1 MQPRIIALAI
11 STACLAGLPAAASA
25 QAGRGEINGTVI
37 DEAKG
42 VLPGA
47 TVTVTHEEQGT
58 QRNAVTGPDGRY
70 VVTTLQP
77 GPYTLRVEMQGFRT
91 QERKGLRLS
100 VGQELTVDFTLEV
113 GGVRA
118 EVTVRGDAPVVEVTT
133 SRIGTNV
140 SNQEIDSL
148 PSLGRNQLAL
158 MQTVP
163 GLVPNLS
170 QSTFEGGQYSANGR
184 ESTANLFMI
193 DGVYNN
199 DDRLGGNGGQTR
211 VTLDSMAEFQV
222 LTHQYTAEYGGSSGM
237 VVNAVSKSGTNR
249 LAGRAFYYKQ
259 DGKWN
264 ATNHFLELQGEEN
277 PDSGSDVWGFNA
289 GGPIVRNKAFWFF
302 NLERNIIDQAVSL
315 VFPDEA
321 APLATSFSDA
331 AEIKVWNTFSKI
343 DYQLTSNHSLSFRW
357 VREAATNIGEEWEE
371 SLALR
376 EAVEVENDAGD
387 HILSGNWTW
396 VIGNTAT
403 NEFRVSNVREDLF
416 SGNRQYFDEDF
427 NFIELAGRDQFDIGS
442 MNDHPDFVAG
452 PAALHGSAVVRTYV
466 VEDAFTLTRSGWGGT
481 HTFKMGATYSRNS
494 TVPHILGGNDN
505 GTFQFRHNLPFEPA
519 DAFTYP
525 SRFSILLGNIYI
537 DVTDDRAN
545 GFVQDKWQVN
555 KKLTFNLGLRYDY
568 QSLTPRT
575 KDAIAPRIGVAYDPT
590 GSGKTVIRGGIG
602 KFYEYMLASTGSLL
616 QQQALISQA
625 FTFDTGEDRAAD
637 RGQIPSH
644 ACLHPGNNEGRAIIS
659 PACRA
664 LLTDVRAQVAAGGFV
679 NTEPTLD
686 GDRQMGYL
694 WGYSLGL
701 QRELFPNVGLAV
713 DYVGNRG
720 RQVGLIDIN
729 EPRLL
734 SSGQVGRPGPDGFD
748 PSGELIPAE
757 ARDANFQR
765 VLQYQFHPDIETDFD
780 SLEISVDKRYSS
792 RWSGRVSYTLARS
805 RDTGIGGFNAKRFTD
820 DLNPARDYGRS
831 SFDNRHAF
839 SMSVNASPWRGLG
852 LGMVLRAYSGYPIN
866 ETVGSDVNRDRDNND
881 RPVAGVHDLTR
892 PILSPLDANGMAIRN
907 GIDGED
913 AFLLDLRFQYIFA
926 LPRQNRFGLFWEIY
940 NATNRVNFA
949 NPTGNRNSSNFMV
962 PVSANAP
969 RTMQLGV
976 RYTF

>member
-1 MQPRIIALAI
+1 MHTKTVGVVILAVG
-11 STACLAGLPAAASA
+11 LAGLPAAAFG
-25 QAGRGEINGTVI
+25 QAGRGEINGTVV
-37 DEAKG
+37 DEGKL

-47 TVTVTHEEQGT
+47 TVTATHEEQGT
-58 QRNAVTGPDGRY
+58 QRKVVTGADGRY
-70 VVTTLQP
+70 VITTLQP
-77 GPYTLRVEMQGFRT
+77 GPYTLRVEISGFET

-100 VGQELTVDFTLEV
+100 VGQELSLDFTLSV
-113 GGVRA
+113 GGVK
-118 EVTVRGDAPVVEVTT
+118 EDVIVRGVAPVVEATT

-140 SNQEIDSL
+140 SNLEIDSL

-222 LTHQYTAEYGGSSGM
+222 LTHQYTAEFGGSSGM
-237 VVNAVSKSGTNR
+237 VVNAVSKSGTNQ
-249 LAGRAFYYKQ
+249 LTGRAFYYKQ

-264 ATNHFLELQGEEN
+264 ATNYFLDLRGEEN
-277 PDSGSDVWGFNA
+277 PDSGSDVWGFNG

-302 NLERNIIDQAVSL
+302 NLERNLIDQAVSL
-315 VFPDEA
+315 VFPEEA
-321 APLATSFSDA
+321 APLAQSFSDA
-331 AEIKVWNTFSKI
+331 AKIKVWNTFSKV
-343 DYQLTSNHSLSFRW
+343 DYQVSGNHRLSFRW
-357 VREAATNIGEEWEE
+357 VRESATNIGEEWEE
-371 SLALR
+371 SLALP

-396 VIGNTAT
+396 VIGNRAT
-403 NEFRVSNVREDLF
+403 NEFKVSNVREDLL

-452 PAALHGSAVVRTYV
+452 PAALHGSSIVRTYI
-466 VEDAFTLTRSGWGGT
+466 VENAFTITKSGWGGT
-481 HTFKMGATYSRNS
+481 HTFKSGVGYSRNS

-505 GTFQFRHNLPFEPA
+505 GTFTFRHNLPFDPA
-519 DAFTYP
+519 NAFTYP
-525 SRFSILLGNIYI
+525 SRFSILLGEIYI
-537 DVTDDRAN
+537 DVKDDRVN

-568 QSLTPRT
+568 QSLTPET
-575 KDAIAPRIGVAYDPT
+575 KNAFAPRVGVAYDPT
-590 GSGKTVIRGGIG
+590 GSGKMVIRGGIG
-602 KFYEYMLASTGSLL
+602 KFYEYMLSSTDSAL
-616 QQQALISQA
+616 QQRAVISHS

-637 RGQIPSH
+637 TGRIPSQP
-644 ACLHPGNNEGRAIIS
+644 CLQPANNEGRAIIG

-664 LLTDVRAQVAAGGFV
+664 SLTTTRDQVAAAGFV
-679 NTEPTLD
+679 NTEPTID
-686 GDRQMGYL
+686 GDREMGYL
-694 WGYSLGL
+694 WGYSIGV
-701 QRELFPNVGLAV
+701 QRELFADVGLSV

-720 RQVGLIDIN
+720 RQTGLIDIN
-729 EPRLL
+729 EPRVLPN
-734 SSGQVGRPGPDGFD
+734 GQVGRPGPSGFD
-748 PSGELIPAE
+748 PEGELIPPE
-757 ARDANFQR
+757 ARNANYQR
-765 VLQYQFHPDIETDFD
+765 VLQYLFHPDIQTDYD
-780 SLEISVDKRYSS
+780 SLEISLDKRYSS
-792 RWSGRVSYTLARS
+792 RWSGRVAYTLARA
-805 RDTGIGGFNAKRFTD
+805 RDTGLGGFNAKRFTD
-820 DLNPARDYGRS
+820 DLNPSVDYGRAA
-831 SFDNRHAF
+831 FDNRHAF
-839 SMSVNASPWRGLG
+839 SMSLNASPWRGFG

-881 RPVAGVHDLTR
+881 RPVAGVHDLTA
-892 PILSPLDANGMAIRN
+892 PILSPLDEGGMAVKN

-913 AFLLDLRFQYIFA
+913 AFIMDLRFQYIFD
-926 LPRQNRFGLFWEIY
+926 LPRRNTFGLFWEIY
-940 NATNRVNFA
+940 NATNHVNFA